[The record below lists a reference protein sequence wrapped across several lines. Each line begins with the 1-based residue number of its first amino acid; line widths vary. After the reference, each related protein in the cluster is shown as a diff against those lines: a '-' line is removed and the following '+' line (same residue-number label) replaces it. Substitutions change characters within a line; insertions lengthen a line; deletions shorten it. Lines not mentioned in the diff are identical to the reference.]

1 MSENRILCVYRTV
14 RDLLIFKRYDLYIKF
29 VPLHKINVN
38 SVVKSPRDMLRR
50 LL

>member
-1 MSENRILCVYRTV
+1 VYRTV
-14 RDLLIFKRYDLYIKF
+14 CDLFRFKRYDYYIKF
-29 VPLHKINVN
+29 VPLQEVNVN